1 MTDQTGT
8 AISELVAE
16 YKKALKRASWRL
28 VGTIVVAVAAVI
40 TCLAALHPAW
50 ALCAVGVVL
59 LWVLGDGLLG
69 IAASGVGVTQALV
82 ARELIRQSEIE
93 QAATASKARRERFGA
108 VVAAAATKGAARRA
122 TQARH
127 DQPTRRPP
135 TMVKDVHVDP
145 ES

>member
-1 MTDQTGT
+1 MTDQTGA
-8 AISELVAE
+8 AINELVAE

-28 VGTIVVAVAAVI
+28 VGTQVVAVAAVI
-40 TCLAALHPAW
+40 ACLAAQHPAW
-50 ALCAVGVVL
+50 ALCAVGLVL

-82 ARELIRQSEIE
+82 ARELIRQAEVE
-93 QAATASKARRERFGA
+93 QATTASKVSRERFGA
-108 VVAAAATKGAARRA
+108 AVAAAATKGAARRA
-122 TQARH
+122 AQARH